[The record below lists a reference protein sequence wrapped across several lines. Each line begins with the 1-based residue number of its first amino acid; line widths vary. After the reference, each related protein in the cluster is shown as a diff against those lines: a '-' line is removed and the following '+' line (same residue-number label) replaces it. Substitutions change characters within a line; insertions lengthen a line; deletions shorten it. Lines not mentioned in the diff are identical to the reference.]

1 MADEQKTTLPH
12 EELNEFTITAVQLD
26 ELAPY
31 FQELPHPVRIHYWGL
46 EDASPEEKEALHLC
60 RALAERFE
68 KIELRTFSRKASYR
82 YYPVL
87 GFMGIDGGKKMDYG
101 VRIIGLPNGYQLTAL
116 ITAIQAV
123 SFRGVTLEPLTRIK
137 LHKLETDITLEIITA
152 DSDEYGGIVA
162 KTAFGLAVASEK
174 VRAFLIMSN
183 MFPEAAIQNSAYTLP
198 HLVVN
203 GRVHLSGAADEETIL
218 KHIALAAQQAKSP

>member
-1 MADEQKTTLPH
+1 MTDEL
-12 EELNEFTITAVQLD
+12 TITIAQMD
-26 ELAPY
+26 ELAG
-31 FQELPHPVRIHYWGL
+31 FLQELPNPVRIHYWGL
-46 EDASPEEKEALHLC
+46 EDASREENEALRLC
-60 RALAERFE
+60 RALAERFAN
-68 KIELRTFSRKASYR
+68 IELRTFSRKASYR

-87 GFMGIDGGKKMDYG
+87 GFMGVDGGKKIDYG

-116 ITAIQAV
+116 IAAIQAA

-137 LHKLETDITLEIITA
+137 LHKLETDINLELITA

-174 VRAFLIMSN
+174 VRTFLIMSN
-183 MFPEAAIQNSAYTLP
+183 MFPEVAIQNSAYVLP

-203 GRVHLSGAADEETIL
+203 GRVHLSGVANEETIL

>member
-12 EELNEFTITAVQLD
+12 EELNELTLTTAQLD
-26 ELAPY
+26 ELAV
-31 FQELPHPVRIHYWGL
+31 FLQELPHPVRIHYWGL
-46 EDASPEEKEALHLC
+46 EDASPEEKEALRLC

-87 GFMGIDGGKKMDYG
+87 GFMGLEGKQKIDYG
-101 VRIIGLPNGYQLTAL
+101 VRIIGLPNGYQLTSL
-116 ITAIQAV
+116 IAAIQAA

-137 LHKLETDITLEIITA
+137 LHKLGTDITLELITA

-162 KTAFGLAVASEK
+162 KTAFGLAVASER
-174 VRAFLIMSN
+174 VRAYLIMAN

-203 GRVHLSGAADEETIL
+203 GRVHLSGVADEETIL
-218 KHIALAAQQAKSP
+218 KHIALAAQQTKTP

>member
-1 MADEQKTTLPH
+1 MTDEL
-12 EELNEFTITAVQLD
+12 TITIAQMD
-26 ELAPY
+26 ELAG
-31 FQELPHPVRIHYWGL
+31 FLQELPNPVRIHYWGL
-46 EDASPEEKEALHLC
+46 EDASREENEALRLC
-60 RALAERFE
+60 RALAERFAN
-68 KIELRTFSRKASYR
+68 IGLRTFSRKASYR

-87 GFMGIDGGKKMDYG
+87 GFMGVDGGKKIDYG
-101 VRIIGLPNGYQLTAL
+101 VRIIGLPNGYQLTSL
-116 ITAIQAV
+116 IAAIQAV

-137 LHKLETDITLEIITA
+137 LQKLETDITLELITA

-174 VRAFLIMSN
+174 VRTFLIMSN
-183 MFPEAAIQNSAYTLP
+183 MFPEAAIQNSAYALP

-203 GRVHLSGAADEETIL
+203 GRVHLSGVANEETIL